1 MNGNLNGEKPLCLGF
16 VNFVGEEED
25 GKYRYE
31 FIFTDNPD
39 EFWGEDFENKP
50 CSLMNHLMPYD
61 EYKTEIHSVRTKLK
75 FDLIQNNGCFGM
87 QDCMDGI
94 VAVAWEDIDDYDE
107 YPEDGRLFF
116 MFGEPYEK
124 VEAKL
129 ALKNILMSD

>member
-1 MNGNLNGEKPLCLGF
+1 MNEDLTEEKELALGF
-16 VNFVGEEED
+16 VNLVGQEED
-25 GKYRYE
+25 GNYRYE

-50 CSLMNHLMPYD
+50 CSLMNNLMPSE
-61 EYKTEIHSVRTKLK
+61 EYKTETHIVKTKLV

-94 VAVAWEDIDDYDE
+94 VAVAWENIDDYDE

-116 MFGEPYEK
+116 MFGESLEE
-124 VEAKL
+124 VERKL
-129 ALKNILMSD
+129 AMKNILMT